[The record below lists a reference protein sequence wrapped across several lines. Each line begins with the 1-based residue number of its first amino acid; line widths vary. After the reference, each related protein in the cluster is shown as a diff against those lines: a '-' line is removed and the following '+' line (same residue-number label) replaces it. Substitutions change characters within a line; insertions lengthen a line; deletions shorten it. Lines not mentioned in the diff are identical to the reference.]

1 MQQLSGKN
9 IMITGAGSGI
19 GEAIA
24 CGLAAEGARI
34 GVSDINFEAAV
45 AVVNRIQASGGQ
57 AHAIQVDVT
66 VRESI
71 AKGIREF
78 TDRFGQLQIM
88 INNAGISAEKPF
100 LEVVEKDWNSLMT
113 VNGLGVLLCMQ
124 ESAKVFIA
132 QGGGGRII
140 NTTSITAKNATANF
154 APYAASKAAVS
165 SLIQSGA
172 RALADHGIRVTGFAP
187 GIVDT
192 ELWSGIH
199 SDVERRQA
207 KLETYAEGILVGRVA
222 VPADLVPA
230 VIFLATDGA
239 DYITGQVLTVD
250 GGMVLS

>member
-1 MQQLSGKN
+1 MQQLSGKT

-24 CGLAAEGARI
+24 LGLASEGAQV
-34 GVSDINFEAAV
+34 GVSDINLDAAV
-45 AVVNRIQASGGQ
+45 AVTERIHAAGGR
-57 AHAIQVDVT
+57 AHAIQMDVT
-66 VRESI
+66 NRASVVLGLKELTR
-71 AKGIREF
+71 
-78 TDRFGQLQIM
+78 TFGSLHIM

-100 LEVVEKDWNSLMT
+100 LEVTEKDWDALMT

-124 ESAKVFIA
+124 ESAKVFIE
-132 QGGGGRII
+132 QGEGGRII
-140 NTTSITAKNATANF
+140 NTTSITAKNATPNF

-172 RALADHGIRVTGFAP
+172 RALAPHGIRVTGFAP

-199 SDVERRQA
+199 GDVDRRQA
-207 KLETYAEGILVGRVA
+207 KLDTYAEGILVGRVA
-222 VPADLVPA
+222 VPSDLVPA
-230 VIFLATDGA
+230 VVFLATDGA

-250 GGMVLS
+250 GGMVFS